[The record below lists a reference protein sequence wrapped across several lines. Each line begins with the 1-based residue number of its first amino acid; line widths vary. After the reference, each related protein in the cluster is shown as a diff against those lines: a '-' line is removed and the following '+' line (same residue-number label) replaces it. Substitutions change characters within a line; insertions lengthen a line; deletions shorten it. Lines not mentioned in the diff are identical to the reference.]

1 MAAGPQGW
9 QVDDWRGA
17 GGTRPVRDF
26 IDRLSKAAK
35 AKVIAALEMLEEHG
49 NRLQLPHSRSLGS
62 GLQELRIAHP
72 EGPFRVIYCYLPG
85 RRIVLLHAFV
95 KRTEAIR
102 QSDLDVARA
111 RKPTG

>member
-9 QVDDWRGA
+9 QIDDWRGA
-17 GGTRPVRDF
+17 GGARPVKTF
-26 IDRLSKAAK
+26 IDNLSKPAK
-35 AKVIAALEMLEEHG
+35 GCAEHG
-49 NRLQLPHSRSLGS
+49 NRLQLPHSRALEG

-72 EGPFRVIYCYLPG
+72 DGPVRVIYCYQPG

-102 QSDLDVARA
+102 QSDLDVART
-111 RKPTG
+111 RKPAG